1 MTTSTN
7 PLSTRFFP
15 AWNNIDIYQ
24 TIGLIEMVLHIHQN
38 HPNAEHWLE
47 IGSNIGESAT
57 IFLGFPQTK
66 KLHCVD
72 IHKSS
77 IELLQRKFL
86 KEMSNGRCFVHHS
99 SSADFALVIPDNSM
113 DVVYIDADHS
123 YESAKEDISLYLNKV
138 KSGGFIC
145 GHDYNNGSWP
155 GVVKAVDEL
164 SAAIKK
170 DIIVFQDTSWLMKKD

>member
-1 MTTSTN
+1 MTTSNN
-7 PLSTRFFP
+7 PPSHRFFP
-15 AWNNIDIYQ
+15 FWNDIDIYQ

-38 HPNAEHWLE
+38 YPNAENWLE

-72 IHKSS
+72 INKSS

-86 KEMSNGRCFVHHS
+86 KEISNGRCSINHYS
-99 SSADFALVIPDNSM
+99 SVDFSTVVPDNSM

-145 GHDYNNGSWP
+145 GHDYSTSWP
-155 GVVKAVDEL
+155 GVIKAVDEL
-164 SAAIKK
+164 SSSLRKNITLFKDSSWLIKK
-170 DIIVFQDTSWLMKKD
+170 D

>member
-1 MTTSTN
+1 MSTN
-7 PLSTRFFP
+7 NSTRFFP
-15 AWNNIDIYQ
+15 TWNNIDIYQ
-24 TIGLIEMVLHIHQN
+24 TIGLIEMVLYIHKN
-38 HPNAEHWLE
+38 HPSAESWLE

-72 IHKSS
+72 NNKSC

-123 YESAKEDISLYLNKV
+123 YESVKEDTSLYLNKV
-138 KSGGFIC
+138 KPGGFIC
-145 GHDYNNGSWP
+145 GHDYNSGSWP

-164 SAAIKK
+164 SAIMKK
-170 DIIVFQDTSWLMKKD
+170 DIVVFPDTSWLLKKD